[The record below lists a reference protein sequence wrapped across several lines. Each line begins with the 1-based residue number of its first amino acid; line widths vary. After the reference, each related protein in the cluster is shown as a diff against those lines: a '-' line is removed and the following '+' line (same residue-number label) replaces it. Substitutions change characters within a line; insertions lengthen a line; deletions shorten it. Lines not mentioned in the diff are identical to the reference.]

1 MRLKPFF
8 DDNLTGLFEQVSANG
23 LLMLK
28 RLTSR
33 QQGVLKVKNMRWIA
47 AFFACL
53 LVAFFANI
61 STTMAQTK
69 VAIVDVGLIFKS
81 HPEFA
86 QQLGVL
92 KQEADTFQ
100 KAAVQAQQQLVQKA
114 EVLKQ
119 YKPGSAEFKNAET
132 GLAQKSAA
140 MEVEQR
146 DKMRA
151 LMVKEAQ
158 LHFDTYTE
166 VNTIVGQLCEAQ
178 GIQLVLRYNSQEMDI
193 KNPASVMQR
202 VNGSVIYHNPS
213 NDITQLI
220 IGRISQ
226 LKGTASNTGQPRR

>member
-1 MRLKPFF
+1 M
-8 DDNLTGLFEQVSANG
+8 FEHVSANG
-23 LLMLK
+23 LLMLEQQ
-28 RLTSR
+28 TTR

-53 LVAFFANI
+53 LVAFLANI

-69 VAIVDVGLIFKS
+69 VGIVDIGLIFKS
-81 HPEFA
+81 HPEFS
-86 QQLGVL
+86 QHLGTL

-100 KAAVQAQQQLVQKA
+100 RSAVQSQQQLVQKA

-119 YKPGSAEFKNAET
+119 YKPGSTEFKNAET
-132 GLAQKSAA
+132 SLAQQSAA

-151 LMVKEAQ
+151 LMVKEAK
-158 LHFDTYTE
+158 LHFDTYSE
-166 VNTIVGQLCEAQ
+166 VNEIISQLCEAQ
-178 GIQLVLRYNSQEMDI
+178 GIQLVLRYNSQEMDT

-202 VNGSVIYHNPS
+202 VNGSVIYHNPG

-226 LKGTASNTGQPRR
+226 LKGTASAAGQPLR